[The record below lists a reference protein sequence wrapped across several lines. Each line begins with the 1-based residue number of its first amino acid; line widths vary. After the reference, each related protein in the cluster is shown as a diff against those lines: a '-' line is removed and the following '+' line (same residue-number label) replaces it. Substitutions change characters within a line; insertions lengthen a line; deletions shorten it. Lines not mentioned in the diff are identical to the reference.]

1 MQFQNRSFLAPI
13 LAFILIA
20 GSFASF
26 SIVQAEDICP
36 EQIEGKTR
44 EQLTKDLE
52 ACNKEI
58 ERWTATLANTKQQ
71 SASYSRDV
79 SALTAKIN
87 AAQANIKKQNIAISN
102 LGKNINEKQAKINE
116 LDTQIGRGR
125 QALRALLK
133 KTNEIDSFTIT
144 EAVLSNKDLSDF
156 FVDIDTY
163 SSTQRSLEE
172 VFDELRGI
180 KTKTQAEKESLN
192 KQREATAN
200 AKAIAEAA
208 KKEVERANAEKK
220 TLLAQTQTQANYEEQ
235 VLTQKKAKAAQIRA
249 TLFPLRDTAAIP
261 FGTALQYAQEASAK
275 TGIRPAFL
283 LAILTQE
290 SNLGANTGSCLVTDS
305 VTGAGKGANTG
316 SPQIRVMSPTRDIPI
331 FLDITRSLG
340 KDYTTTRVSCWQ
352 PLYDSAGSPIGWGG
366 AMGAAQ
372 FIPSTWKLFIPR
384 IAAATG
390 VATPNPWNAH
400 DAFFAS
406 ALYLSDLG
414 ASAGTYDAEKN
425 AACKYYSGRAC
436 ASGPGNGYGTSV
448 MTKASTIQTTMID
461 PLQGL

>member
-1 MQFQNRSFLAPI
+1 MEFLKRSFLAPI
-13 LAFILIA
+13 FGLLIIA
-20 GSFASF
+20 GSLASF
-26 SIVQAEDICP
+26 SNVNAEDICP

-44 EQLTKDLE
+44 EQLTKDLD
-52 ACNKEI
+52 ACTKEI
-58 ERWTATLANTKQQ
+58 EKWTATLQNTQQQ
-71 SASYSRDV
+71 SASYGRDV
-79 SALTAKIN
+79 AALTAKIN
-87 AAQANIKKQNIAISN
+87 AAQGTIKKQNIAISN
-102 LGKNINEKQAKINE
+102 LGKNINEKQAKIVE

-125 QALRALLK
+125 QALKALLK
-133 KTNEIDSFTIT
+133 KTNEIDSFTIA

-156 FVDIDTY
+156 FVDVDTY

-172 VFDELRGI
+172 VFNELRGI
-180 KTKTQAEKESLN
+180 KTQTQTEKDNLN
-192 KQREATAN
+192 KQREAASN
-200 AKAIAEAA
+200 AKAQIEAA
-208 KKEVERANAEKK
+208 KKEVEKSQAEKK
-220 TLLAQTQTQANYEEQ
+220 NLLAISKNQEKTYEQILVE
-235 VLTQKKAKAAQIRA
+235 KRAKAAQIRA

-275 TGIRPAFL
+275 TGVRPAFL

-290 SNLGANTGSCLVTDS
+290 SNLGANTGSCLVTDAA
-305 VTGAGKGANTG
+305 TGAGKGANTG
-316 SPQIRVMSPTRDIPI
+316 SPQIRVMSPTRDIPV
-331 FLDITRSLG
+331 FLDITKSLG

-352 PLYDSAGSPIGWGG
+352 PMYDSAGSPIGWGG

-390 VATPNPWNAH
+390 AATPNPWNAH

-406 ALYLSDLG
+406 SLYLADLG
-414 ASAGTYDAEKN
+414 ASLGTYDAEKN

-436 ASGPGNGYGTSV
+436 ASGPGSSYGASV
-448 MTKASTIQTTMID
+448 MAKAANIQTTMID